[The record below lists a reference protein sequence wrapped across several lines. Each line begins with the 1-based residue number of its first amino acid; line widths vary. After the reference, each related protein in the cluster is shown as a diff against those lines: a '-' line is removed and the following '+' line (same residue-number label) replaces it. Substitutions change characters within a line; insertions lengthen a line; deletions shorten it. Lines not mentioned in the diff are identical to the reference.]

1 MPEQTQ
7 DQAQGGQSQDTSST
21 SNSPENSSGTPTQ
34 DQTQDQGGDNQ
45 DQAQGGQDQDTSQD
59 QDNQD
64 QGDTTDNPDQ
74 DPDKDNQDTQD
85 QDADAEDSQEDDTA
99 DDDLTEDELDALDSK
114 VKRSLSKVRREN
126 SNLRDR
132 LKAEATRADRAE
144 VALAAEGLPQDA
156 IKFITGTTRE
166 EMERSAEELLVL
178 LGYSGTVTPPGLPV
192 ERGGNT
198 YRGNNGVPPSSSG
211 NETDLDK
218 IGSRIYRR

>member
-34 DQTQDQGGDNQ
+34 DQTQDQGGDTQ
-45 DQAQGGQDQDTSQD
+45 DQAQDGQDQDTSQG

-85 QDADAEDSQEDDTA
+85 ADADDSQEDDTA
-99 DDDLTEDELDALDSK
+99 DDDLTEDELDALDAK

-132 LKAEATRADRAE
+132 LKAETTRADRAE
-144 VALAAEGLPQDA
+144 VALAADGLPQDA

-198 YRGNNGVPPSSSG
+198 YRGNNGVPPSQAG
-211 NETDLDK
+211 HETDLDK

>member
-34 DQTQDQGGDNQ
+34 DQTQDQGGDTQ
-45 DQAQGGQDQDTSQD
+45 DQAQDGQDQDTSQG

-74 DPDKDNQDTQD
+74 DPDKDTQDTQD
-85 QDADAEDSQEDDTA
+85 ADADDSQEDDTA
-99 DDDLTEDELDALDSK
+99 DDDLTEDELDALDAK

-132 LKAEATRADRAE
+132 LKAETTRADRAE
-144 VALAAEGLPQDA
+144 VALAADGLPQDA

-198 YRGNNGVPPSSSG
+198 YRGNNGVPPSQAG

>member
-34 DQTQDQGGDNQ
+34 DQTQDQGGDTQ
-45 DQAQGGQDQDTSQD
+45 DQAQDGQDQDTSQG

-85 QDADAEDSQEDDTA
+85 ADADDSQEDDTA
-99 DDDLTEDELDALDSK
+99 DDDLTEDELDALDAK

-132 LKAEATRADRAE
+132 LKAETTRADRAE
-144 VALAAEGLPQDA
+144 VALAADGLPQDA

-198 YRGNNGVPPSSSG
+198 YRGNNGVPPSQAG

>member
-34 DQTQDQGGDNQ
+34 DQTQDQGGDTQ
-45 DQAQGGQDQDTSQD
+45 DQAQDGQDQDTSQG

-74 DPDKDNQDTQD
+74 DPDKDNQDT

-99 DDDLTEDELDALDSK
+99 DDDLTEDELDALDAK

-132 LKAEATRADRAE
+132 LKAETTRADRAE
-144 VALAAEGLPQDA
+144 VALAADGLPQDA

-198 YRGNNGVPPSSSG
+198 YRGNNGVPPSQAG

>member
-1 MPEQTQ
+1 MGDTSQT
-7 DQAQGGQSQDTSST
+7 QAQGGQVQST
-21 SNSPENSSGTPTQ
+21 DSTTPENSSGTPTQ
-34 DQTQDQGGDNQ
+34 DQTRDQGGDNQ
-45 DQAQGGQDQDTSQD
+45 DQAQGGQAQDTR
-59 QDNQD
+59 QD

-74 DPDKDNQDTQD
+74 ALDKDNQDTPD
-85 QDADAEDSQEDDTA
+85 KDADAEDPQEDDTA
-99 DDDLTEDELDALDSK
+99 DDGLTEDELDALDSK

-132 LKAEATRADRAE
+132 LKAETVRADRAE

-156 IKFITGTTRE
+156 IKFITGETRE

-198 YRGNNGVPPSSSG
+198 YRGNNGVPPSQAG